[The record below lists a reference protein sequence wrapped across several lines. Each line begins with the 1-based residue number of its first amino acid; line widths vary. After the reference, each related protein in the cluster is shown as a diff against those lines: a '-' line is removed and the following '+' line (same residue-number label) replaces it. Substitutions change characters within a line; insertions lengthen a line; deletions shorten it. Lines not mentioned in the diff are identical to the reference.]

1 MNGTMWLSAL
11 SLLALAVSAVAL
23 VISSRKAPSQHAVA
37 LQKTAAEVVSK
48 WTAECALMEATRD
61 RWTGEFAGIADRC
74 DEILD
79 RTESKRRRIAASSSR
94 NPDGNGAV
102 QTPDGPPWAGMTR
115 SEIIDAGR
123 RQVRGG

>member
-79 RTESKRRRIAASSSR
+79 RTESKRRRIAATESR
-94 NPDGNGAV
+94 TGNGAA
-102 QTPDGPPWAGMTR
+102 QQPDGEPWAGMSR
-115 SEIIDAGR
+115 NEIIDAGR
-123 RQVRGG
+123 RMVRGS